1 MNLKEKLETILQYKN
16 DIKNSLINKGS
27 DIDNS
32 TPLSGYAEKIDNLPT
47 DDLKIKLWE
56 PDPLWWDIKSILQND
71 TNTGDY
77 TYLNNYNKMIFLID
91 DSQDT
96 LAIKL
101 MSSTQ
106 STFGRWHAVKTSDG
120 QLYTTTSSTAN
131 LTHTWDK
138 TQDKPSSEEN
148 VKTRYVIY
156 YLNPETR
163 NGEYPQHVGVMGLY
177 DQMIYTI
184 WAINMLTNDS
194 GHWAYSN
201 CPKLQAFEML
211 EGYCLTDSSNRVP
224 FDLRPYYQDDYSLE
238 PYEKSIKFIKYY
250 GSSNSTHK
258 SRLLTAINSQMK
270 DRSCTGTSVLI
281 SELPNNSVVDLTG
294 AFIWSVISNHNE
306 LMNTYFNSNS
316 TNQS

>member
-1 MNLKEKLETILQYKN
+1 MSLKSKLQSILSYKN
-16 DIKNSLINKGS
+16 SIKNALINKGVA
-27 DIDNS
+27 ITET
-32 TPLSGYAEKIDNLPT
+32 TPLSDYAQKINELEVSAT
-47 DDLKIKLWE
+47 GIKLWE

-106 STFGRWHAVKTSDG
+106 SAFGRWHAVKTSDG

-138 TQDKPSSEEN
+138 TQDKPSSAEN

-163 NGEYPQHVGVMGLY
+163 NGEYPQHVNNMGLY
-177 DQMIYTI
+177 NQMIYTI
-184 WAINMLTNDS
+184 WAINMLASSS
-194 GHWAYSN
+194 GDWEYSN

-211 EGYCLTDSSNRVP
+211 EGYYLNDSSNRVP
-224 FDLRPYYQDDYSLE
+224 FNLKPYNTSNYNTE
-238 PYEKSIKFIKYY
+238 PYEESIKFIKHY
-250 GSSNSTHK
+250 GSSNNIHK
-258 SRLLTAINSQMK
+258 LRLLTAIDFQM
-270 DRSCTGTSVLI
+270 RENNCCGTSVLI
-281 SELPNNSVVDLTG
+281 SEQPTNSSTDSNG

-306 LMNTYFNSNS
+306 LMNTYFNSTG